1 MHSDSVFGL
10 DCDKIIQNFLK
21 IFGNFFL
28 GLVLVPTRELALQTS
43 QICIEMGKHCGL
55 NVLATTGGT
64 DLRDDILRL
73 DKPVHVIVATPG
85 RILDLISKDIAKVQA
100 CNMVRTNYDV
110 MAIII
115 L

>member
-1 MHSDSVFGL
+1 M
-10 DCDKIIQNFLK
+10 
-21 IFGNFFL
+21 
-28 GLVLVPTRELALQTS
+28 LVPTRELALQTS

-100 CNMVRTNYDV
+100 CNMVRNLFPRKISNGTYIVD
-110 MAIII
+110 

>member
-1 MHSDSVFGL
+1 MSSRSTFSL
-10 DCDKIIQNFLK
+10 ESDKISEKFQI
-21 IFGNFFL
+21 IFL

-100 CNMVRTNYDV
+100 CNMVRFCSF
-110 MAIII
+110 